1 MEEAL
6 LQEKERPEER
16 DGRYDDPEEEEE
28 EKKNGEG
35 GGGRSWSASCCAWPR
50 RRAFCEEVKRVG
62 QVAGPLVVV
71 SLLQFLLQVISVM
84 MVGHL
89 GELSLSSTSIAV
101 SLAGVSGFS
110 LLLGMAS
117 ALETLC
123 GQAYGAQQYH
133 KLGTQTY
140 TAIFSLILVC
150 FPISVLWIYMGKVL
164 AFIGQDRLISLEAG
178 KFTAWLVPAL
188 FAYAT
193 LQPLIR
199 YFQTQSL
206 IMPMLVSSCATL
218 CIHVPLCWVLV
229 FRSGLDNLGAALA
242 ISVSYWL
249 NVVFL
254 GVYMKYS
261 PSCTKTRVPVS
272 MELFRGIGEFFRYA
286 VPSAVMVCLEWWSFE
301 LLVLLSG
308 ILPNPQLETSVLS
321 VWYILYFVDYH
332 LQNVN
337 LSILNCTKFSIQ
349 EWKDFPIYLL
359 CNVENLNVLISSF
372 WFLISLNTIATLYMI
387 PYGLGAAGSTRVS
400 NELGAGNPEAARLSV
415 YATLFLTITETI
427 IVSTILFISRRVFG
441 YTFSNEEEVVDYV
454 TKMAPLVCLSVI
466 LDSLLGVLTGIARG
480 CGWQHIGA
488 FVNLG
493 SFYLCGIPV
502 AVFLGFWVKLGG
514 MGLWMGIQTGSLVQA
529 VLLFIVTSCT
539 DWEVQASKARERV
552 FEGRHSEDHVLM

>member
-321 VWYILYFVDYH
+321 V
-332 LQNVN
+332 
-337 LSILNCTKFSIQ
+337 C
-349 EWKDFPIYLL
+349 
-359 CNVENLNVLISSF
+359 
-372 WFLISLNTIATLYMI
+372 LNTIATLYMI